1 MALQEDGENEP
12 LDIEF
17 LLSLE
22 ELLPEWNSANDEEA
36 YRDL

>member
-1 MALQEDGENEP
+1 MALQEDDGCEP

-17 LLSLE
+17 LLGLE
-22 ELLPEWNSANDEEA
+22 KLLPEWNSEADEEA